1 MVSTLSGASF
11 QYDPFGRRTTKII
24 GGTTTNFLYDG
35 VNAVQE
41 LSGTTPA
48 ANLLSGGIDDAF
60 QRTDSAGARSF
71 LSDALGSTLGLSDS
85 AGTLQTQ
92 YTFEPFGN
100 TSVTGAA
107 TTSSFAYTGRELDAG
122 NLYYYR
128 ARYYNP
134 SLQRFMSEDPI
145 RLRGG
150 SPNFYSYA
158 LNSPINK
165 KDPLGRT
172 TVNIGGNISLS
183 FEGVNFFNYTGGLVF
198 DFSGNIAIYN
208 TIGGG
213 AAVNTGLSGSLSL
226 TGGASSGRTVC
237 SFGGPFAE
245 VGGNVEALAG
255 GGISGYTGF
264 ESDGTPIIGGSASV
278 GVGGGAEA
286 FDDITV
292 THITPIFGRKTS
304 CN

>member
-1 MVSTLSGASF
+1 MYMILRRLQWSGRKTFRAH
-11 QYDPFGRRTTKII
+11 PTCA
-24 GGTTTNFLYDG
+24 L
-35 VNAVQE
+35 
-41 LSGTTPA
+41 
-48 ANLLSGGIDDAF
+48 
-60 QRTDSAGARSF
+60 SF
-71 LSDALGSTLGLSDS
+71 LTDALGSALTLTDS
-85 AGTLQTQ
+85 TGAAQTQ

-100 TSVTGAA
+100 TTASGAS
-107 TTSSFAYTGRELDAG
+107 TTNSFAYTGRELDTTG
-122 NLYYYR
+122 LDFYR

-198 DFSGNIAIYN
+198 DLSGNIAIYN

-237 SFGGPFAE
+237 SFGGPFAK